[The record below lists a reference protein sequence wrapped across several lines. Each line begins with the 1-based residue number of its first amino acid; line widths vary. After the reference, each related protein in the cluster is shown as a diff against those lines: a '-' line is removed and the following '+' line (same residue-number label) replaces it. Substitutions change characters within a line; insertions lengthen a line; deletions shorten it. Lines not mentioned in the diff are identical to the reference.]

1 MTRRAGV
8 AFGLL
13 GLLLAGPAGAAE
25 EDDFEVRTT
34 KQLLNLCTVPAD
46 HPRAQAAI
54 HFCHGYLVGAYDY
67 HVASNTGPGK
77 SPFLCPPEPEPS
89 RDESVAQFVE
99 WAMAHPQYHDE
110 PPVETEFRF
119 LVNAWP
125 CK

>member
-89 RDESVAQFVE
+89 PLTPGASSPCSRSPRD
-99 WAMAHPQYHDE
+99 
-110 PPVETEFRF
+110 PPWSSSTPSIRRGGR
-119 LVNAWP
+119 WT
-125 CK
+125 